1 MFILDSI
8 LVIIFTVHIYFV
20 GIFNLFFL
28 FPGRINQKEKKS
40 SEIQLPSPGKVIKT
54 WKHFESEGAATL
66 CRTTVREE
74 INDVLCEQE
83 RKKTLTQCHPATHD
97 AAQQLALLM
106 TKMSGLT
113 CLEMTCSKTRAVP
126 LMVLGIW
133 INLDPLP
140 SAQLKDQNCWCVH
153 PLCQM
158 TEIRAGYK
166 PGKWQLSLAD
176 LELVWELVFTRVK
189 TREMVW
195 SRQRES
201 AKLLNWLCFPR
212 FLETSHTRGR
222 NIQMEF
228 PKDVPIHVSTQLLY
242 SILRQH
248 RGREARKRQNKEV
261 YCELVSSTCD

>member
-83 RKKTLTQCHPATHD
+83 RKKTLTQCYPATHD

-113 CLEMTCSKTRAVP
+113 CLEMTCSRTRAENQSCP
-126 LMVLGIW
+126 TDG
-133 INLDPLP
+133 
-140 SAQLKDQNCWCVH
+140 
-153 PLCQM
+153 
-158 TEIRAGYK
+158 
-166 PGKWQLSLAD
+166 PGHLNKLRSLA
-176 LELVWELVFTRVK
+176 L
-189 TREMVW
+189 
-195 SRQRES
+195 SPAQRS
-201 AKLLNWLCFPR
+201 KLLMSPP
-212 FLETSHTRGR
+212 T
-222 NIQMEF
+222 
-228 PKDVPIHVSTQLLY
+228 VPND
-242 SILRQH
+242 R
-248 RGREARKRQNKEV
+248 
-261 YCELVSSTCD
+261 D